1 MGFEPTTF
9 CMASRRSSQLSYSRA
24 TAEYRCAYCRPVADF
39 ERDTAVSPAGDGA
52 FDCEIHPAWW
62 VVAGPNGG
70 YVAAIVVRALEAVVA
85 AGRPLRSLTV
95 HYMRAPKEGPAL
107 VGTETVREGRSVS
120 FLRATLAQGDQ
131 VCANAM
137 AVFAADREG
146 MSFDTARPPDV
157 PAPED
162 VPERR
167 QQRPAAPPFAQ
178 NFDFRP
184 AIGGPPFEGADEAIT
199 GGWLWPK
206 QGPDQLDAALA
217 VALCDSWFPAMFTA
231 VDAPLAVPTL
241 DLTVHLRAPLPRPAD
256 WVLGSFWTRRAREG
270 FLEEDGELF
279 SRDGE
284 LLAQSRQLALS
295 L

>member
-1 MGFEPTTF
+1 
-9 CMASRRSSQLSYSRA
+9 
-24 TAEYRCAYCRPVADF
+24 VADF
-39 ERDTAVSPAGDGA
+39 EHDTAVSAAGDGA

-62 VVAGPNGG
+62 VIAGPNGG
-70 YVAAIVVRALEAVVA
+70 YIAAMIVRALEATVA
-85 AGRPLRSLTV
+85 EGRPLRSLTV
-95 HYMRAPKEGPAL
+95 HYMRAPEAGPAL
-107 VGTETVREGRSVS
+107 IRVETAREGRSVS
-120 FLRATLAQGDQ
+120 FMRATLEQGGKEQ
-131 VCANAM
+131 ATAV
-137 AVFAADREG
+137 AVFAADRTG
-146 MSFDTARPPDV
+146 PAFDTAHPPDI

-162 VPERR
+162 VPLQGETRL
-167 QQRPAAPPFAQ
+167 QAPPFAQ

-184 AIGGPPFEGADEAIT
+184 AIGGKPFEGAAEAVT

-206 QGPDQLDAALA
+206 QGPDELDSALA
-217 VALCDSWFPAMFTA
+217 VALCDSWFPALFTA

-256 WVLGSFWTRRAREG
+256 WVLGSFWTRRVRDG

-295 L
+295 V

>member
-1 MGFEPTTF
+1 
-9 CMASRRSSQLSYSRA
+9 
-24 TAEYRCAYCRPVADF
+24 VADF
-39 ERDTAVSPAGDGA
+39 ELDTAVTPAGDGA

-62 VVAGPNGG
+62 VVMGPNGG
-70 YVAAIVVRALEAVVA
+70 YVAAIVVRALQATVA
-85 AGRPLRSLTV
+85 EGRPLRSLTV

-107 VGTETVREGRSVS
+107 IRTETVREGRSVS
-120 FLRATLAQGDQ
+120 FLHATLHQGDRA
-131 VCANAM
+131 CAAAM
-137 AVFAADREG
+137 AVFATDRG
-146 MSFDTARPPDV
+146 GVAFNTARPPDI

-162 VPERR
+162 VAPQEGSRLE
-167 QQRPAAPPFAQ
+167 APPFAQ

-184 AIGGPPFEGADEAIT
+184 AIGGRPFEGAPEAVT

-206 QGPDQLDAALA
+206 QGPEELDAALA
-217 VALCDSWFPAMFTA
+217 VALCDSWFPALFTA
-231 VDAPLAVPTL
+231 VETPLAVPTL

-256 WVLGSFWTRRAREG
+256 WVLGSFWTRRARDG

-295 L
+295 V